1 MRRDP
6 GRHLGAFGSEITHQR
21 CQAPTGKATEILEPN
36 RATLACAVD
45 LDDLLVKFAIAAH
58 GDGSGATY
66 SSAPASRSHANAVS
80 ASRRRRS
87 LIARPPSLAALH
99 CRGSC
104 VRTSPDAASARSFR
118 RRCRASPSVCARCF
132 DDRRKSIDLRGRWY
146 VALNSDEQ
154 QSVLIPDPI
163 AKADFVLLPNEV
175 GPVGK
180 IPCRITSN
188 ASGKCGAVLHKN
200 RTALSAAGIG
210 SAAISAVSMQG

>member
-1 MRRDP
+1 MYV
-6 GRHLGAFGSEITHQR
+6 HVQLTF
-21 CQAPTGKATEILEPN
+21 
-36 RATLACAVD
+36 
-45 LDDLLVKFAIAAH
+45 
-58 GDGSGATY
+58 
-66 SSAPASRSHANAVS
+66 
-80 ASRRRRS
+80 
-87 LIARPPSLAALH
+87 
-99 CRGSC
+99 
-104 VRTSPDAASARSFR
+104 
-118 RRCRASPSVCARCF
+118 F

-154 QSVLIPDPI
+154 QSALIPDPI